1 MFFNMLNL
9 QMTLLMLIAVGFLIR
24 KINIVDEHTQAKLS
38 DMLINLIL
46 PCNIVY
52 SFMGDT
58 NMSQEFVYN
67 CILAFVI
74 SLIIQILSCIFG
86 KMIFKKYPKED
97 ANVLAYGI
105 ICSNSSFI
113 GIPVIDSLYNSL
125 GVMYTSIFQMPIRFT
140 MWSAGLSLFTVVD
153 KKDVLKKIV
162 KHPCIIAIVLGSL
175 FMIFNIHLPDFI
187 DSTIYYIS
195 RSTTAVSMLII
206 GSILTE
212 SKRNNIF
219 SKEVFFFSFIRLI
232 VMPMVVL
239 ITLKIINIDPM
250 LTAVSVLL
258 TAMPAGSTTAILA
271 EKYGCNAELAS
282 GTIFVSTILSVITIP
297 IISMFI

>member
-9 QMTLLMLIAVGFLIR
+9 QLTLLMLIAVGFLIR
-24 KINIVDEHTQAKLS
+24 KINIMDEHTQSKLS
-38 DMLINLIL
+38 DMLINVIL

-58 NMSQEFVYN
+58 EMSPEFAYN

-74 SLIIQILSCIFG
+74 SLVIQIFACIFG
-86 KMIFKKYPKED
+86 RIIFRKYPKED
-97 ANVLAYGI
+97 ANVLAYGV

-113 GIPVIDSLYNSL
+113 GIPVVESLYNSI

-140 MWSAGLSLFTVVD
+140 MWSAGLSLFTSVD
-153 KKDVLKKIV
+153 KKDVVKKIV
-162 KHPCIIAIVLGSL
+162 KHPCIIAIVVGAL
-175 FMIFNIHLPDFI
+175 FMIFNVHLPVFLDK
-187 DSTIYYIS
+187 TIYYIS

-212 SKRNNIF
+212 AGKKNIL

-232 VMPMVVL
+232 AMPLIVL
-239 ITLKIINIDPM
+239 IILKALSIDPM
-250 LTAVSVLL
+250 LTAISVLL

-297 IISMFI
+297 IISIFL